1 MQVDSAIYVTLLA
14 IIFVTVE
21 LNILSILFI
30 VLAKQYKDTYDLF
43 TPPSCMH
50 FYTDFDMQSSL

>member
-14 IIFVTVE
+14 IIFVTME

-30 VLAKQYKDTYDLF
+30 V
-43 TPPSCMH
+43 
-50 FYTDFDMQSSL
+50 